1 MEPVALQDRSS
12 GRARKVA
19 VEFLKALET
28 SGFSVWVRESGSLWS
43 FPGILLVHTYGMGI
57 MVGVILAVDLSILGF
72 VPALPLAPLQK
83 FFPIVW
89 TAFWLNA
96 ITGTILLAA
105 DATTKLTNPD
115 FGVKMA
121 FIVLAVINQR
131 MIQKRLFG
139 GSPSTSSTV
148 AGARG
153 KTLAWMSIVC
163 WLGAITAGRLL
174 AYVGTAVK

>member
-1 MEPVALQDRSS
+1 MEILR
-12 GRARKVA
+12 
-19 VEFLKALET
+19 ALES
-28 SGFSVWVRESGSLWS
+28 SGFSIWVRESGSLWS

-57 MVGVILAVDLSILGF
+57 MVGLILAVDLSILGL

-105 DATTKLTNPD
+105 DATTKLRNPD

-139 GSPSTSSTV
+139 DTPSTTN
-148 AGARG
+148 G
-153 KTLAWMSIVC
+153 KALAWASIAC

-174 AYVGTAVK
+174 AYVGGGVK

>member
-1 MEPVALQDRSS
+1 M
-12 GRARKVA
+12 
-19 VEFLKALET
+19 EFLRALET

-57 MVGVILAVDLSILGF
+57 MVGVILAIDLSILGL

-83 FFPIVW
+83 FFPVVW

-115 FGVKMA
+115 FGVKMG

-139 GSPSTSSTV
+139 EKPSPPA
-148 AGARG
+148 AGKG
-153 KTLAWMSIVC
+153 LAWMSIVC

>member
-1 MEPVALQDRSS
+1 
-12 GRARKVA
+12 

-28 SGFSVWVRESGSLWS
+28 SAFSMWVRESGSLWS
-43 FPGILLVHTYGMGI
+43 FPGILLVHTYGMGV

-72 VPALPLAPLQK
+72 VPALPLEPLKK
-83 FFPIVW
+83 FFPLVW
-89 TAFWLNA
+89 TAFWINA

-131 MIQKRLFG
+131 MIQRRLFG
-139 GSPSTSSTV
+139 RPPSTPSTLS
-148 AGARG
+148 GANA
-153 KTLAWMSIVC
+153 KMLAWMSIVC

>member
-1 MEPVALQDRSS
+1 L
-12 GRARKVA
+12 
-19 VEFLKALET
+19 EFLKALET

-57 MVGVILAVDLSILGF
+57 MVGVILAIDLSILGF

-83 FFPIVW
+83 FFPLIW

-131 MIQKRLFG
+131 MIQTRLF
-139 GSPSTSSTV
+139 SDPPSAPPALSRT
-148 AGARG
+148 GG

>member
-1 MEPVALQDRSS
+1 
-12 GRARKVA
+12 
-19 VEFLKALET
+19 
-28 SGFSVWVRESGSLWS
+28 
-43 FPGILLVHTYGMGI
+43 MGI

-72 VPALPLAPLQK
+72 VPGLPLAPLQK
-83 FFPIVW
+83 FFPLVW
-89 TAFWLNA
+89 IAFWLNA

-105 DATTKLTNPD
+105 DATTKLTNAD
-115 FGVKMA
+115 FGVKMC
-121 FIVLAVINQR
+121 FIVLAVINQG

-139 GSPSTSSTV
+139 EAPASP
-148 AGARG
+148 AGA

>member
-1 MEPVALQDRSS
+1 
-12 GRARKVA
+12 

-43 FPGILLVHTYGMGI
+43 FPGILLLHTYGMGI

-72 VPALPLAPLQK
+72 VPALPLAPLEK
-83 FFPIVW
+83 FFPLVW
-89 TAFWLNA
+89 AAFWLNA
-96 ITGTILLAA
+96 ITGTILLVA
-105 DATTKLTNPD
+105 DATAKLTNPD

-131 MIQKRLFG
+131 MIQKRVFG
-139 GSPSTSSTV
+139 GSPPAAPSGHGLLKPKS
-148 AGARG
+148 
-153 KTLAWMSIVC
+153 LAWMSIVC

-174 AYVGTAVK
+174 AYVGGAIK

>member
-1 MEPVALQDRSS
+1 M
-12 GRARKVA
+12 
-19 VEFLKALET
+19 EFLKALET
-28 SGFSVWVRESGSLWS
+28 SSFSMWVRESGSLWS

-72 VPALPLAPLQK
+72 VPALPLQPMKK
-83 FFPIVW
+83 FFPLVW

-96 ITGTILLAA
+96 VTGTILLAA

-139 GSPSTSSTV
+139 DPPPRPSP
-148 AGARG
+148 ANA
-153 KTLAWMSIVC
+153 KMLAWMSMIC

-174 AYVGTAVK
+174 AYVGGAVK

>member
-1 MEPVALQDRSS
+1 
-12 GRARKVA
+12 
-19 VEFLKALET
+19 
-28 SGFSVWVRESGSLWS
+28 
-43 FPGILLVHTYGMGI
+43 MGVL
-57 MVGVILAVDLSILGF
+57 VGVILAVDLSILGF

-89 TAFWLNA
+89 IAFWLNA

-139 GSPSTSSTV
+139 GTPSTTN
-148 AGARG
+148 G
-153 KTLAWMSIVC
+153 KALAWVSIAC

-174 AYVGTAVK
+174 AYVGGGVK

>member
-1 MEPVALQDRSS
+1 
-12 GRARKVA
+12 
-19 VEFLKALET
+19 VELLKALET

-83 FFPIVW
+83 FFPLVW
-89 TAFWLNA
+89 VAFWLNA

-105 DATTKLTNPD
+105 DATAKLTNPD

-121 FIVLAVINQR
+121 FIVLAVVNQR
-131 MIQKRLFG
+131 MIQKRLFRDA
-139 GSPSTSSTV
+139 PV
-148 AGARG
+148 VERG
-153 KTLAWMSIVC
+153 TAKGLAWMSMVC

-174 AYVGTAVK
+174 AYVGGAIK

>member
-1 MEPVALQDRSS
+1 
-12 GRARKVA
+12 
-19 VEFLKALET
+19 VEFLRALES

-57 MVGVILAVDLSILGF
+57 LVGVILAIDLSILGL

-83 FFPIVW
+83 FFPLVW

-105 DATTKLTNPD
+105 DATTKLKNPD

-131 MIQKRLFG
+131 MIQKRVFG
-139 GSPSTSSTV
+139 DPPSMTN
-148 AGARG
+148 AKA
-153 KTLAWMSIVC
+153 LAWMSIVC

-174 AYVGTAVK
+174 AYVGGAIK

>member
-1 MEPVALQDRSS
+1 
-12 GRARKVA
+12 
-19 VEFLKALET
+19 VEFLRALET

-57 MVGVILAVDLSILGF
+57 LVGLILAIDLSILGF
-72 VPALPLAPLQK
+72 VPALPLAPLRK
-83 FFPIVW
+83 FFPLIW

-96 ITGTILLAA
+96 ITGTMLLVA

-115 FGVKMA
+115 FGVKMV

-131 MIQKRLFG
+131 MIQRRLFRG
-139 GSPSTSSTV
+139 DGSPLP
-148 AGARG
+148 AGA
-153 KTLAWMSIVC
+153 KALAMMSIVC

-174 AYVGTAVK
+174 AYVGGVTK

>member
-1 MEPVALQDRSS
+1 M
-12 GRARKVA
+12 
-19 VEFLKALET
+19 

-57 MVGVILAVDLSILGF
+57 MVGVILAVDLSILGL

-83 FFPIVW
+83 FFPLVW
-89 TAFWLNA
+89 IAFWLNA

-115 FGVKMA
+115 FGVKMG

-131 MIQKRLFG
+131 MIRNACSVRSRLRRLPEKR
-139 GSPSTSSTV
+139 SP
-148 AGARG
+148 G
-153 KTLAWMSIVC
+153 C
-163 WLGAITAGRLL
+163 RLS
-174 AYVGTAVK
+174 VGLVRSL

>member
-1 MEPVALQDRSS
+1 MEL
-12 GRARKVA
+12 
-19 VEFLKALET
+19 LKALET
-28 SGFSVWVRESGSLWS
+28 SALSMWVRESGSLWS
-43 FPGILLVHTYGMGI
+43 FPGILLAHPNGMGI
-57 MVGVILAVDLSILGF
+57 MVGVILAIDLSILGL
-72 VPALPLAPLQK
+72 VPALPLEPLKK

-139 GSPSTSSTV
+139 EPSSTPLPR
-148 AGARG
+148 AGANP
-153 KTLAWMSIVC
+153 KVLAWMSIVC

-174 AYVGTAVK
+174 AYVGTVK

>member
-1 MEPVALQDRSS
+1 
-12 GRARKVA
+12 
-19 VEFLKALET
+19 
-28 SGFSVWVRESGSLWS
+28 
-43 FPGILLVHTYGMGI
+43 MGI
-57 MVGVILAVDLSILGF
+57 MVGVILAVDLSILGL
-72 VPALPLAPLQK
+72 VPALPRAPLQK
-83 FFPIVW
+83 FFPLVW
-89 TAFWLNA
+89 IAFWLNA

-115 FGVKMA
+115 FGVKMG

-139 GSPSTSSTV
+139 VKPSPPAT
-148 AGARG
+148 G
-153 KTLAWMSIVC
+153 KLLAWMSIVC

>member
-1 MEPVALQDRSS
+1 M
-12 GRARKVA
+12 
-19 VEFLKALET
+19 EFLKALET

-83 FFPIVW
+83 FFPLVW

-131 MIQKRLFG
+131 MIQNRLFG
-139 GSPSTSSTV
+139 DPPLSSN
-148 AGARG
+148 G
-153 KTLAWMSIVC
+153 KMLAWMSIVC

-174 AYVGTAVK
+174 AYVGTTVK